1 MSIFDNVDWDN
12 VDYVKLF
19 KEFKKEYNENT
30 WNNPDWFPQLYG
42 LDKEL
47 TKAYDERERKRK
59 AGEPWKI

>member
-1 MSIFDNVDWDN
+1 MNSEIDHN
-12 VDYVKLF
+12 KLLEEVE
-19 KEFKKEYNENT
+19 KEMTEYT